1 MDVARFGDWT
11 TPSYTRTKVMENYS
25 RRFRISFPNE
35 ELPAGRPLFTSPIHG
50 RLDAF
55 NAVWGAHYGLETALW
70 FQAEGEEPVEEV
82 TFRRSNAFPRVAE
95 EVQAV
100 REGVGLFE
108 TTGFA
113 KHEFTG
119 PDARG
124 FLDRVMANRIPAP
137 GRMALTPML
146 NHQGRLIGDFTV
158 ATLADPFDGSERFL
172 VLGSGVA
179 EGYHDRW
186 FRSLLPTDRS
196 VAYQPLGHDS
206 TGLSIAGPKARD
218 VLAALT
224 DDDVSNEAFRFLDI
238 RHLDLGMVDALVG
251 RITFTGDL
259 GYELWVSASLQTR
272 LFDLLLDAGAAH
284 GIHPFGLRALDS
296 MRFDK
301 DFGAWATEYRPTYT
315 PGEAGMDRFV
325 KPEKG
330 DFIGRDAVVAE
341 REAGPERRLCAF
353 TLEPGEDEE
362 AADVLGD
369 EPIWHGGEVVGWVTS
384 GGYAHWSRASC
395 ALGYL
400 PVAIADEA
408 DFEIEV
414 LGIRRAAHRRDE
426 PLFDPT
432 GSRMRS

>member
-1 MDVARFGDWT
+1 
-11 TPSYTRTKVMENYS
+11 
-25 RRFRISFPNE
+25 
-35 ELPAGRPLFTSPIHG
+35 
-50 RLDAF
+50 
-55 NAVWGAHYGLETALW
+55 
-70 FQAEGEEPVEEV
+70 
-82 TFRRSNAFPRVAE
+82 
-95 EVQAV
+95 
-100 REGVGLFE
+100 
-108 TTGFA
+108 
-113 KHEFTG
+113 
-119 PDARG
+119 
-124 FLDRVMANRIPAP
+124 
-137 GRMALTPML
+137 
-146 NHQGRLIGDFTV
+146 
-158 ATLADPFDGSERFL
+158 
-172 VLGSGVA
+172 
-179 EGYHDRW
+179 
-186 FRSLLPTDRS
+186 
-196 VAYQPLGHDS
+196 
-206 TGLSIAGPKARD
+206 
-218 VLAALT
+218 
-224 DDDVSNEAFRFLDI
+224 
-238 RHLDLGMVDALVG
+238 
-251 RITFTGDL
+251 
-259 GYELWVSASLQTR
+259 
-272 LFDLLLDAGAAH
+272 LLDAGAAH

-353 TLEPGEDEE
+353 TLEPGEDDE

-400 PVAIADEA
+400 PVAIAAEA